1 MILCSYFGIHMYT
14 DRMPVFIGS
23 FLSRSVYG
31 GQLKSHHSIAGHDC
45 LAFVNEASGIEI
57 KTGFSWTVS
66 PFTVTAFLLID

>member
-1 MILCSYFGIHMYT
+1 MMWLSPPLVMICLGPSMGAYFGIHMYT

-45 LAFVNEASGIEI
+45 LAFSMKQAE
-57 KTGFSWTVS
+57 
-66 PFTVTAFLLID
+66 